1 MTSKSV
7 RINEA
12 TEQPYTWR
20 DFAACQGIP
29 TDWFYPD
36 DEDDDLEPNAMKYGE
51 RLKMLRPGCQD
62 CLVFSECRLASVA
75 ELGGMWAGVSER
87 KRLTMRLKHY
97 REWDVTAL
105 LEASHEALRLM
116 DSGLLWDE
124 ALAAVGIEDTPFLH
138 EWAEGAPRKAGRKPA
153 TPKTETEEVAA

>member
-51 RLKMLRPGCQD
+51 RLKMLRPGCQS
-62 CLVFSECRLASVA
+62 CLVFSECRLASI
-75 ELGGMWAGVSER
+75 
-87 KRLTMRLKHY
+87 
-97 REWDVTAL
+97 
-105 LEASHEALRLM
+105 ASVRAC
-116 DSGLLWDE
+116 
-124 ALAAVGIEDTPFLH
+124 
-138 EWAEGAPRKAGRKPA
+138 EG
-153 TPKTETEEVAA
+153 